1 MTSGE
6 GELVAQEGQR
16 LWLLPVAAP
25 PGWSECW
32 LSGRRGVLPTA
43 SLQPLPEGEWAIAD
57 SEEEIAAVA
66 GTDGQAAAAA
76 QAAAVALEATDVT
89 AAEVVAKAAA
99 ARAEG
104 ERLAAEAEAR
114 AEGER
119 LAAEAEARAEGER
132 LAAEAEARAEGELLA
147 AEAEARAECL
157 ATDAAEA
164 TVAAAAEAANA
175 AEPGV
180 IAARAEAVTV
190 QLAAMATEAETN
202 LVTAAVAAAAEATVV
217 TTVAVIAA
225 ASEEDIIGMVATTP
239 STGATT
245 TAVEEHTAG
254 KTVNDIIRS
263 AVNSQEAAQ
272 PLHAKAEAIVTAATS
287 ELSMETASLAS
298 KVRIEPKHQLG
309 GTLAT
314 TLHHCMPRV
323 EKVDEKQLKRPR
335 SAVTRPKARTVHDT
349 LPHAKLRERPGAGH
363 NDYLHSLDLLL
374 ASSPYYRQEPR
385 PRWHSSTTDG
395 GCVPSPRRRVRNLM
409 RIYGRSEERS
419 AARGGQ
425 QSSSPHRD
433 WWHEG
438 RPVSARPARRAAV
451 APKGWEANGVLPH
464 LVRADRALIFAR
476 CAS

>member
-132 LAAEAEARAEGELLA
+132 LA